1 MRREKSLGGL
11 YKHVS
16 GMLNINLTLRGGRGL
31 ACDIWRMHKSPHSQ
45 LRVTA
50 SSVTADL
57 ACYGYIKRST
67 VIDKLSLRLGEG
79 GSCVNIIIT
88 LSVTLTPL

>member
-1 MRREKSLGGL
+1 M
-11 YKHVS
+11 
-16 GMLNINLTLRGGRGL
+16 TFA
-31 ACDIWRMHKSPHSQ
+31 ACHKSPHSQ

-50 SSVTADL
+50 SSATADL

-79 GSCVNIIIT
+79 GSFVNIIIT

>member
-11 YKHVS
+11 YEHVS
-16 GMLNINLTLRGGRGL
+16 GMLNTLRVEGVWHVTFG
-31 ACDIWRMHKSPHSQ
+31 ACHKSPHSQ
-45 LRVTA
+45 SRVTA
-50 SSVTADL
+50 SSATADL
-57 ACYGYIKRST
+57 ACYGYIKLST
-67 VIDKLSLRLGEG
+67 MIDKLSLRLGEG

>member
-1 MRREKSLGGL
+1 MTFG
-11 YKHVS
+11 
-16 GMLNINLTLRGGRGL
+16 
-31 ACDIWRMHKSPHSQ
+31 ACHKSSHSQ
-45 LRVTA
+45 SRVTT
-50 SSVTADL
+50 SADL

>member
-1 MRREKSLGGL
+1 MSTGDGEKESRRNIIL
-11 YKHVS
+11 YGIRHVTF
-16 GMLNINLTLRGGRGL
+16 G
-31 ACDIWRMHKSPHSQ
+31 ACHKSPHSQ
-45 LRVTA
+45 SRVTA
-50 SSVTADL
+50 SSATSDL

-79 GSCVNIIIT
+79 GSSVNT